1 LICTV
6 HACINEVVSKR
17 AFKFRFYPCEEQRVL
32 LARTFGCVRV
42 VYNRTLRYRTDL
54 YRDEGKSIG
63 YTGANAYLTEMKRD
77 EELAWLCEVSCVP
90 LQQCLRN
97 QQKAFTNV

>member
-1 LICTV
+1 M
-6 HACINEVVSKR
+6 
-17 AFKFRFYPCEEQRVL
+17 L